1 MLRTDISLKGTM
13 NAFLKK
19 NFDLAYDLWFKRDE
33 IVDNAKKLMNKLEY
47 NDVDKLKDMVMIA
60 HACKDMAALI

>member
-1 MLRTDISLKGTM
+1 MEIESYFIDTM
-13 NAFLKK
+13 DAFLKK
-19 NFDLAYDLWFKRDE
+19 DYDLAYDLWFKRDK
-33 IVDNAKKLMNKLEY
+33 IVEQAKVLMNNLDY